1 MKLNKSIL
9 MAGAVALAMVSVA
22 NADVTVRITGSTA
35 ARKFVN
41 DAILN
46 TLGSCTWAIQNS
58 ATSNNDQWD
67 NVMGIYKG
75 TFNGINYIV
84 KTSFTGSEAGIQ
96 TVDKKISVPYLP
108 DTTPTANGKLGSPAT
123 PVNETPDIAM
133 SDTYQSTSQFAS
145 GAVVSGTS
153 YTALTEVPQGNL
165 AVVPFVFV
173 ASINAR
179 SLITGRATGPVNVTT
194 AQLRELYANGKL
206 GVASWTGLST
216 DETKY
221 ILALGRN
228 PDSGTRLTC
237 FAEAGL
243 GAIATVN
250 QYAPNTLVSSTGAA
264 SLITGGTNV
273 IARFNSWPVET
284 INGVSTK
291 TLGNSGYNSG
301 PDLGYALGS
310 NDASVRVNQSTGSAQ
325 TNYGMIGYVSTGDA
339 GNATAGNNGVI
350 CTYNGV
356 AYSVANVR
364 EGLYPLWTYEHMY
377 YRSTADTDNAGTTV
391 LASALANKIPTSGKN
406 SIPVDTLM
414 HVSRTV
420 EGGVLTPSY

>member
-75 TFNGINYIV
+75 TFNGTNYIV

-96 TVDKKISVPYLP
+96 TVDQKLPVAFLP
-108 DTTPTANGKLGSPAT
+108 DTTVTGNAKLASPAT

-133 SDTYQSTSQFAS
+133 SDTFQSTSQFAKS
-145 GAVVSGTS
+145 AIVSGTT
-153 YTALTEVPQGNL
+153 YTALTESTYGSL
-165 AVVPFVFV
+165 AVVPFVYV

-179 SLITGRATGPVNVTT
+179 ALITGSATGTPNVTT
-194 AQLRELYANGKL
+194 AQLRTLYANGVL
-206 GVASWTGLST
+206 GVASWTGNSA

-221 ILALGRN
+221 IFALGRN

-243 GAIATVN
+243 GAIATVY
-250 QYAPNTLVSSTGAA
+250 QYAPVTTNTTGTNG
-264 SLITGGTNV
+264 LITGATNTV
-273 IARFNSWPVET
+273 LRLNGWPIET

-310 NDASVRVNQSTGSAQ
+310 NDTSVKLNSGTAKAV
-325 TNYGMIGYVSTGDA
+325 YGMIGYVSTGDA
-339 GNATAGNNGVI
+339 GNASPNGTN

-356 AYSVANVR
+356 AYSTGTVF
-364 EGLYPLWTYEHMY
+364 EGSYPLWTYEHMY
-377 YRSTADTDNAGTTV
+377 YRSTADSDNAGTTV
-391 LASALANKIPTSGKN
+391 LASSLAYYVQNTSTQNKLKIAS
-406 SIPVDTLM
+406 M
-414 HVSRTV
+414 RVSRTV
-420 EGGVLTPSY
+420 EGGALTTSY